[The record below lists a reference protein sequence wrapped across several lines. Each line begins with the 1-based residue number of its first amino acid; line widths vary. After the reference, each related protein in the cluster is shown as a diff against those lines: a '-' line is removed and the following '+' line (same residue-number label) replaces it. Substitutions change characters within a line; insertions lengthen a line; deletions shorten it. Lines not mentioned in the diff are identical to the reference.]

1 MVFSDEHHIVHRRPV
16 DEQCFCLEV
25 TPIQHVTIYNILQY
39 TFYLNRISWPYIITQ
54 QQMITGNVA
63 MVTKGTPPF
72 T

>member
-1 MVFSDEHHIVHRRPV
+1 MVFSDVHRRPLN
-16 DEQCFCLEV
+16 EQCFSLEV

-39 TFYLNRISWPYIITQ
+39 TFYLNRIYWPHEINQ

-63 MVTKGTPPF
+63 MVTKGTPPL